1 MSLWW
6 SIWLSHL
13 KFWFCYILNLR
24 LCFDCSLPHTY
35 IIIFIF
41 TLFYFIFS
49 GFWQRTCYPSL
60 KVLNLGNVAENV
72 LIAYRDDTESHLLVV
87 NGRLLICL
95 KLWICTFVPIRNK
108 RNIANFSM
116 TFQALSINFILPFTD
131 LSKIRIVLKKKTT
144 IMNKPDNMWKYFI
157 CCITVL

>member
-1 MSLWW
+1 M
-6 SIWLSHL
+6 
-13 KFWFCYILNLR
+13 
-24 LCFDCSLPHTY
+24 
-35 IIIFIF
+35 
-41 TLFYFIFS
+41 
-49 GFWQRTCYPSL
+49 
-60 KVLNLGNVAENV
+60 GNVAENV

-131 LSKIRIVLKKKTT
+131 LSKIRIVLKKK
-144 IMNKPDNMWKYFI
+144 
-157 CCITVL
+157 LL